1 MAKKNNPYFNG
12 FITLADMASQAA
24 TYLETVLTHYDPAVL
39 ATQRAEM
46 HAIEHAQDGVRH
58 DLMAQLA
65 KEFVTPIDRED
76 IIQLANKLDDVTD
89 HIDDILI
96 RLYMYN
102 IQTLRPPAL
111 QFATL
116 ITRCCTALQKAMSE
130 FSAFR
135 KSTMLTQCLIDIN
148 ALEEE
153 GDALYIEAM
162 RELYENETDAIAIA
176 AWSQLYD
183 CLENCCD
190 ACEQVADMVEIVVMK
205 NL

>member
-12 FITLADMASQAA
+12 FITSADMANQAA
-24 TYLETVLTHYDPAVL
+24 TYLETALTAYDPAVL
-39 ATQRAEM
+39 ASQRTEM
-46 HAIEHAQDGVRH
+46 HAIERAQDDLRH
-58 DLMAQLA
+58 NLMEQLA

-76 IIQLANKLDDVTD
+76 IIQLTNALDDVTD

-102 IQTLRPPAL
+102 VQTLRPPAL
-111 QFATL
+111 QFAAL
-116 ITRCCTALQKAMSE
+116 ITRCCSALQKAMGE

-135 KSTMLTQCLIDIN
+135 KSSVLAQYLIDIN

-153 GDALYIEAM
+153 GDALYVEAM
-162 RELYENETDAIAIA
+162 RDLYAHETDAIAIT
-176 AWSQLYD
+176 AWSQIYD

-190 ACEQVADMVEIVVMK
+190 ACEQVADLIEIVVMK
-205 NL
+205 NM